1 MRIQR
6 PCARIN
12 ANPCVW
18 TPVFVPGTG
27 LYRPAGLRES
37 MLIYA
42 NLCVW
47 ARVFLPGTGLYRP
60 AGLRESVLVLDSVR

>member
-1 MRIQR
+1 
-6 PCARIN
+6 
-12 ANPCVW
+12 
-18 TPVFVPGTG
+18 
-27 LYRPAGLRES
+27 

-47 ARVFLPGTGLYRP
+47 APVFVPGTGLYRP